1 MRCTRCRLA
10 ALYQQPGFMAKE
22 KAWCTVRGEWR
33 KRCGKGKRGRPM
45 RAVPDIY
52 VTIDGW
58 AAVNGEQIE
67 Q

>member
-1 MRCTRCRLA
+1 
-10 ALYQQPGFMAKE
+10 MAKE

-58 AAVNGEQIE
+58 AAVNGEPIE